1 MQIGSTSSTTSALQ
15 NGGTIKTQSQQ
26 GQLGID
32 DFFTLMA
39 AQLKNQDPS
48 NPTDT
53 TQYMGQM
60 AQFSSLEQ
68 LTNISNSLN
77 FAAASSV
84 VGKNVEY
91 SHSNSQTGQTETGTG
106 LVSSVDVSGSSPT
119 CIINGNTFK
128 VSEITNI
135 LASDGTS
142 AAVNAS
148 TNTGTSSGT
157 QSTSMSLANTAT
169 ELQLSNLMSAMQL
182 MGNDSSTTAQDTQ
195 DSLFGGSVSN
205 TPML

>member
-135 LASDGTS
+135 LAS
-142 AAVNAS
+142 
-148 TNTGTSSGT
+148 
-157 QSTSMSLANTAT
+157 
-169 ELQLSNLMSAMQL
+169 
-182 MGNDSSTTAQDTQ
+182 
-195 DSLFGGSVSN
+195 